1 MLIVHKYGG
10 TSLGNTER
18 IKAVAR
24 RIKSSYDQGNRIV
37 VVVSAR
43 AGITNEL
50 IARAKAVNPNPDRR
64 EMDMLLSIGE
74 QETIALT
81 AMALHA
87 LGVPAV
93 SRTGAQAGI
102 RTDLKHT
109 HARIVDIDG
118 GDILQQLEAN
128 RVVIV
133 AGFQGVN
140 EGGHT
145 TTLGRGG
152 SDLSAIAIAAVLEAD
167 LCQIYTDVDGIYTA
181 DPRIVP
187 NARKIDRIS
196 HEEIL
201 ELASCGAQVLQSR
214 SVELAQKYKVP
225 FEVKSSFNDNPGT
238 IVQTEMNSLEAALV
252 SGITIDKNQAKITVS
267 ALPDKPGSA
276 ARVFQSLS
284 EADIV
289 VDMIVQNIGREGLAN
304 LTFTV
309 NRGNVD
315 RAKEVVQQA
324 LQDLGG
330 GHVAKTGDVAKLS
343 VVGLGM
349 RSHAGVAGTLF
360 ECLAKAE
367 VNIQMISTS
376 EIKIEVAI
384 DVVQAEEALCKL
396 HDAFG
401 LGESTTTTS

>member
-10 TSLGNTER
+10 TSLGDTER
-18 IKAVAR
+18 IKSVAR
-24 RIKSSYDQGNRIV
+24 RVKTSYDQGNHIV

-50 IARAKAVNPNPDRR
+50 IARAKAINPNPDRR
-64 EMDMLLSIGE
+64 EMDMLLSVGE

-81 AMALHA
+81 AMALHS

-102 RTDLKHT
+102 RTDLSHMR
-109 HARIVDIDG
+109 ARILDIEG
-118 GDILQQLEAN
+118 GDIRQQLQAN

-133 AGFQGVN
+133 AGFQGIT
-140 EGGHT
+140 EEGHT

-152 SDLSAIAIAAVLEAD
+152 SDLSAIAIAAVLKAD

-181 DPRIVP
+181 DPRMVP

-201 ELASCGAQVLQSR
+201 ELASCGAQVLQAR
-214 SVELAQKYKVP
+214 AVELAQKYNVP
-225 FEVKSSFNDNPGT
+225 FEVRSSFNDNPGT
-238 IVQTEMNSLEAALV
+238 IVQTEMNPIEAALV
-252 SGITIDKNQAKITVS
+252 SGVAIDKNQAKITVS
-267 ALPDKPGSA
+267 ELPDKPGSA
-276 ARVFQSLS
+276 AQVFQALS
-284 EADIV
+284 QAGIV

-309 NRGNVD
+309 NREDVSHS
-315 RAKEVVQQA
+315 KKVVQQA
-324 LQDLGG
+324 LQKFGG
-330 GHVAKTGDVAKLS
+330 GQVVKTGDVAKLS

-360 ECLAKAE
+360 DCLAKAE
-367 VNIQMISTS
+367 INIQMISTS

-384 DVVQAEEALCKL
+384 DAEQAEKALCRL

-401 LGESTTTTS
+401 LSKT

>member
-10 TSLGNTER
+10 TSLGDVER
-18 IKAVAR
+18 IKSVAR
-24 RIKSSYDQGNRIV
+24 RVKASYDQGNQIV

-50 IARAKAVNPNPDRR
+50 IARAKAINPNPDKR
-64 EMDMLLSIGE
+64 EMDMLLSVGE

-81 AMALHA
+81 AMALHS

-102 RTDLKHT
+102 RTDFTHT
-109 HARIVDIDG
+109 HARILDIDG
-118 GDILQQLEAN
+118 GDILQQLQAN

-133 AGFQGVN
+133 AGFQGITQ
-140 EGGHT
+140 EGHT

-152 SDLSAIAIAAVLEAD
+152 SDLSAIAMAAVLKAD
-167 LCQIYTDVDGIYTA
+167 FCYIYTDVDGIYTA

-187 NARKIDRIS
+187 NACKIDRIT

-201 ELASCGAQVLQSR
+201 ELASCGAQVLQAR
-214 SVELAQKYKVP
+214 AVELAQKYKVP
-225 FEVKSSFNDNPGT
+225 FEVRSSFNDNPGT

-252 SGITIDKNQAKITVS
+252 SGVAIDKNQAKITVS

-276 ARVFQSLS
+276 SQVFQSLS
-284 EADIV
+284 QADII

-309 NRGNVD
+309 NRENVT

-324 LQDLGG
+324 LHKLGG
-330 GHVAKTGDVAKLS
+330 GQVAKTGDVAKLS

-349 RSHAGVAGTLF
+349 RSHSGVAAILF
-360 ECLAKAE
+360 GCLAKE
-367 VNIQMISTS
+367 GINIQMISTS

-384 DVVQAEEALCKL
+384 DVPQAETALCKL

-401 LGESTTTTS
+401 LGEMTSTP